1 MNCHI
6 SLRNGIVY
14 MPTMGKMGKGF
25 YRGVE
30 PVAVVPAKNTE
41 ALRQALKATI
51 TRGNPAV
58 SQPQRRQDWP
68 PPVILKYA
76 GVDSWSEFERGR
88 RVWDINE
95 SGGMFQ
101 IAPNI
106 RGPYGWVEDRDQT
119 IKFPPGTSV
128 DSVVARMVAIV
139 QKATKL

>member
-1 MNCHI
+1 MNYHI

-51 TRGNPAV
+51 VRGNPLV

-68 PPVILKYA
+68 PPVVLKHA
-76 GVDSWSEFERGR
+76 GVKSWSAFERGL
-88 RVWDINE
+88 RVWDIKEND
-95 SGGMFQ
+95 GIFQ
-101 IAPNI
+101 IAGNI
-106 RGPYGWVEDRDQT
+106 RRLDGWIEDRDQT
-119 IKFPPGTSV
+119 IKFPAGTSV
-128 DSVVARMVAIV
+128 DSVIDRMVAIL
-139 QKATKL
+139 QKAAQK

>member
-14 MPTMGKMGKGF
+14 LPTMGKMGKGF

-41 ALRQALKATI
+41 ALREALKATI
-51 TRGNPAV
+51 ARGNPAV

-76 GVDSWSEFERGR
+76 RVNSWSEYERGR
-88 RVWDINE
+88 QVWDINE
-95 SGGMFQ
+95 SESIFQ
-101 IAPNI
+101 IAGNI
-106 RGPYGWVEDRDQT
+106 RGPNGWVEDRKQT
-119 IKFPPGTSV
+119 INFPPGTSV
-128 DSVVARMVAIV
+128 DSVIDRMIAIL
-139 QKATKL
+139 QEAAGK